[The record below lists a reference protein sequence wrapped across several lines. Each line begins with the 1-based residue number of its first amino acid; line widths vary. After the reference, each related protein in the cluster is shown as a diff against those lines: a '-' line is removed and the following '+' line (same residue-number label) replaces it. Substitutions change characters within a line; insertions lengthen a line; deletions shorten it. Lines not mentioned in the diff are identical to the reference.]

1 MDTTTRTPQSTV
13 ALTGLVVATPQE
25 WETLDYTGKA
35 AYLAQL
41 DLIGVKAQASVLA
54 AAGRRPL
61 VDILRAWVQLGYID
75 AERAQSVYLAQP

>member
-1 MDTTTRTPQSTV
+1 MDTTT
-13 ALTGLVVATPQE
+13 ALTGLVVANGMRTPQE

-41 DLIGVKAQASVLA
+41 ELIGVKAQASVLA